1 MKIFIWGTGDVAT
14 RYFLSGE
21 LNTEDVLGFIESK
34 KSKEV
39 FFGKKVFSPVE
50 AAEQEYD
57 FILVCLDYY
66 GYAVYCTAKENSID
80 VTKMYFS
87 DNYKYIAGHKIT
99 EFPKLDVCL
108 NDNNRIADIFPGFCS
123 LDNDIKLNRSII
135 TMCNGSDELDNTS
148 LLGTARYNNPEYISD
163 YFRYRT
169 FELMAKEIKA
179 KEVDGN
185 VAEVGV
191 YRGRFARLI
200 NETFSDRKMFL
211 FDTFESFDEDEF
223 KFEVEKGRCP
233 EDFREVFT
241 DTSEDFVL
249 SRMKYPQNCLVRKG
263 FFPATA
269 QGLENEHFAFVSID
283 VDFEKSIFNC
293 LEFFYE
299 RLNNGGCLFIHDYN
313 NRYLEGVKKAVED
326 YEEKYNLNLTK
337 LPLADEGGTLV
348 ILKP

>member
-50 AAEQEYD
+50 ASEQEYD

-66 GYAVYCTAKENSID
+66 GYAVYCTAKENCID

-87 DNYKYIAGHKIT
+87 DNYKYIAGHKMT

-108 NDNNRIADIFPGFCS
+108 NDNSRIADIFPGFCS

-179 KEVDGN
+179 KEVDGH

-211 FDTFESFDEDEF
+211 FDTFESFNEDEF

-233 EDFREVFT
+233 EGFRAEFT
-241 DTSEDFVL
+241 NTSVDFVL
-249 SRMKYPQNCLVRKG
+249 SRMKYPQNCIVRRG
-263 FFPATA
+263 FFPETA
-269 QGLENEHFAFVSID
+269 NGLENEKFAFVSID
-283 VDFEKSIFNC
+283 VDFEESILTC
-293 LEFFYE
+293 LSYFYP
-299 RLNNGGCLFIHDYN
+299 RMAKYGIIFVHDYN
-313 NRYLEGVKKAVED
+313 NRFLEGVKVAVRR
-326 YEEKYNLNLTK
+326 YEKESGFRLHYV
-337 LPLADEGGTLV
+337 PIADEGGTLV
-348 ILKP
+348 IVK

>member
-21 LNTEDVLGFIESK
+21 LNTEDILGFIESK

-50 AAEQEYD
+50 VAEQEYD

-66 GYAVYCTAKENSID
+66 GYVVYCTAKENNID

-87 DNYKYIAGHKIT
+87 DNYKYIAGHKLT

-108 NDNNRIADIFPGFCS
+108 NDNSRIADIFTGFCG
-123 LDNDIKLNRSII
+123 LNDDIKLNRSII

-211 FDTFESFDEDEF
+211 FDTFESFNEDEF

-233 EDFREVFT
+233 EGFRAEFT
-241 DTSEDFVL
+241 NTSVEFVL
-249 SRMKYPQNCLVRKG
+249 SRMKYPQNCVVRKG
-263 FFPATA
+263 FFPETA
-269 QGLENEHFAFVSID
+269 NGLENEKFAFVSID
-283 VDFEKSIFNC
+283 VDFEESILTC
-293 LEFFYE
+293 LRYFYP
-299 RLNNGGCLFIHDYN
+299 RMAKYGIIFVHDYN
-313 NRYLEGVKKAVED
+313 NRFLEGVKVAVRR
-326 YEEKYNLNLTK
+326 YEKESGFRLHYV
-337 LPLADEGGTLV
+337 PIADEGGTLV
-348 ILKP
+348 IVK

>member
-1 MKIFIWGTGDVAT
+1 M
-14 RYFLSGE
+14 
-21 LNTEDVLGFIESK
+21 
-34 KSKEV
+34 

-57 FILVCLDYY
+57 FILACLDYY
-66 GYAVYCTAKENSID
+66 GYVVYCTAKENNID

-87 DNYKYIAGHKIT
+87 DNYKYIAGHKLT

-108 NDNNRIADIFPGFCS
+108 NDNSRIADIFPGFCG
-123 LDNDIKLNRSII
+123 LNDDIKLNRSII

-223 KFEVEKGRCP
+223 NDLNKFM
-233 EDFREVFT
+233 EDGNKNSWF
-241 DTSEDFVL
+241 
-249 SRMKYPQNCLVRKG
+249 
-263 FFPATA
+263 
-269 QGLENEHFAFVSID
+269 
-283 VDFEKSIFNC
+283 
-293 LEFFYE
+293 
-299 RLNNGGCLFIHDYN
+299 
-313 NRYLEGVKKAVED
+313 
-326 YEEKYNLNLTK
+326 
-337 LPLADEGGTLV
+337 
-348 ILKP
+348 